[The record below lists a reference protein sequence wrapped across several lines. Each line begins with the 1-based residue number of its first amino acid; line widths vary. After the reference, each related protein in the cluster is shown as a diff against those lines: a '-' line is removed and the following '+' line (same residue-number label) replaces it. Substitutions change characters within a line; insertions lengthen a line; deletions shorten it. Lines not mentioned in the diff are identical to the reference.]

1 MYRLV
6 EYRDDSSHIS
16 GGARSYRKSRH
27 RKSRDQKLPWPEMS
41 SPEVTVPA
49 LFSYYSSSTKCTI
62 AHSEKMDPTDDPKY
76 SYDSPDIYILQ
87 NGTIIELVTSCLL
100 WRHRWITLYAK
111 PINRLL
117 ALEGWFEKPK
127 NR

>member
-27 RKSRDQKLPWPEMS
+27 RKSRDQKLPWPEMT

-62 AHSEKMDPTDDPKY
+62 AHSEKTGPYRRPQILLRFPWY
-76 SYDSPDIYILQ
+76 IYI
-87 NGTIIELVTSCLL
+87 TERHYHWTCDIVFTVTSSM
-100 WRHRWITLYAK
+100 
-111 PINRLL
+111 NN
-117 ALEGWFEKPK
+117 ALRKAYK
-127 NR
+127 